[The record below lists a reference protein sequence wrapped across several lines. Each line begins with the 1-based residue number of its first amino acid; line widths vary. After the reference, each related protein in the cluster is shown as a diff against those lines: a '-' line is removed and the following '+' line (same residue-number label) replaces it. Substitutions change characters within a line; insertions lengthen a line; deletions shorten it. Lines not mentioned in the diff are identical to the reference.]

1 MSISNYKK
9 IEELYP
15 NHTFVP
21 VWDEEWDSNEI
32 QLIIDD
38 LYASIWMDE
47 HIWFEDNPNDLEW
60 LKEEIDYY
68 LKERKS

>member
-9 IEELYP
+9 IEALYP

-21 VWDEEWDSNEI
+21 VQDEERDPNEI

-38 LYASIWMDE
+38 LYASVWMDE
-47 HIWFEDNPNDLEW
+47 YIWFEDNPIDFEW
-60 LKEEIDYY
+60 LKEEINYY
-68 LKERKS
+68 LKERKT